1 METEIT
7 LLGVFCMSLV
17 IFKITKKKH
26 RFPLAGRIAMAA
38 MLTLTSIAHFIF
50 NKGMSM
56 MLPDFIP
63 YQTEVIYLTGV
74 LELLAAIGLLLP
86 KFQVITG
93 WLLILF
99 FMMILPSNV
108 YAAINHVDLQKATYS
123 GEGPGYLWYRVPLQ
137 VFYIAWVY
145 FSAVKSKPA

>member
-1 METEIT
+1 MYH
-7 LLGVFCMSLV
+7 VA
-17 IFKITKKKH
+17 
-26 RFPLAGRIAMAA
+26 LAGRIAMAA
-38 MLTLTSIAHFIF
+38 MLVLTSIGHFMF

-63 YQTEVIYLTGV
+63 YKNEIIYLTGV

-99 FMMILPSNV
+99 FIMILPSNI
-108 YAAINHVDLQKATYS
+108 YAAINHVDLQKATYN
-123 GEGPGYLWYRVPLQ
+123 GEGPGYLWYRIPLQ

-145 FSAVKSKPA
+145 FSAVKSRPLYVNTR